1 MALNNLQ
8 QFQETTFSIPRYNDK
23 EVLEKLEAMAQEGGS
38 TIEKTTYHLT
48 FSDQAVEYPKGQD
61 DSDIRE
67 LLGITTIAIRQV
79 VIQLGA
85 GIQVR
90 VQRDWQSQGRTLK
103 GTQDSCTIIPGGQV
117 QPQRTAIELAKIIAL
132 ARKHFKAVDDKPFMD
147 FLDEGTKQLYQSR
160 EQDIQRLERMQEEFF
175 GGVQRFTLEQQEK
188 QREFQQELESHYVE
202 RQKTLEEQHRD
213 RLSQLEA
220 REAELKKIRTEIDER
235 DNRQARRDIYKELK
249 TKLEQRNQKFE
260 LTEGTQNLRRY
271 VWWFTILLLVLFG
284 GGSCYCFYR
293 NVISNET
300 AVNWVAV
307 GDQIALGIAFLG
319 AATFFIRW
327 NHQWFQ
333 KHADEEFRLKRLDL
347 DIDRANWLV
356 ELTMEWQNI
365 TKSEIPHD
373 LTDKLA
379 RNLFATDDAT
389 NLDIHPAETLFS
401 AIFGKKGS
409 IDIEPGKVTI
419 QRSEG
424 GRGRKAAKTGSE

>member
-1 MALNNLQ
+1 VQ
-8 QFQETTFSIPRYNDK
+8 QFQETKFSIPRYNDK
-23 EVLEKLEAMAQEGGS
+23 EVMEKLEAMAQEGGY
-38 TIEKTTYHLT
+38 TVEKTTYNFT
-48 FSDQAVEYPKGQD
+48 FSDQPAEYPKGEKD
-61 DSDIRE
+61 ADIRE
-67 LLGITTIAIRQV
+67 LLDITTISIRQV
-79 VIQLGA
+79 VVQLSTGM
-85 GIQVR
+85 QVR
-90 VQRDWQSQGRTLK
+90 VNRDWEAHGRALK
-103 GTQDSCTIIPGGQV
+103 GNQDVLAVLPGGQGQTNAV
-117 QPQRTAIELAKIIAL
+117 GFAKVVAL

-147 FLDEGTKQLYQSR
+147 LLDEGTRQLYQSR

-175 GGVQRFTLEQQEK
+175 GGIQRFTLEQQEK
-188 QREFQQELESHYVE
+188 QQKFQQEMESRYVE
-202 RQKTLEEQHRD
+202 RQKMLEEQHRA
-213 RLSQLEA
+213 RLKQLED
-220 REAELKKIRTEIDER
+220 REAELKRIRAEIDER

-249 TKLEQRNQKFE
+249 GKLEERNKKFE

-300 AVNWVAV
+300 AVNWVVV

-379 RNLFATDDAT
+379 RNLFATDEAT

-424 GRGRKAAKTGSE
+424 GKERKGDKNGK

>member
-1 MALNNLQ
+1 MALKDLQ
-8 QFQETTFSIPRYNDK
+8 QFQDTTFSIPRYNDK
-23 EVLEKLEAMAQEGGS
+23 EVLEKLKAMAQEGGYS
-38 TIEKTTYHLT
+38 VEKTTYQFT
-48 FSDQAVEYPKGQD
+48 FSKQPVEYQKGEID
-61 DSDIRE
+61 ADIQE
-67 LLGITTIAIRQV
+67 LLDITTIAMQQAT
-79 VIQLGA
+79 IQLNT
-85 GIQVR
+85 GIRVR
-90 VQRDWQSQGRTLK
+90 VQRECAPQSASLK
-103 GTQDSCTIIPGGQV
+103 GNQDVLAVIPGGQGQTNAV
-117 QPQRTAIELAKIIAL
+117 GFAKVIAL

-147 FLDEGTKQLYQSR
+147 LLDEGTRQLYQSR

-188 QREFQQELESHYVE
+188 QQKFQQEMENRYVE
-202 RQKTLEEQHRD
+202 RQKMLEEDHRY

-220 REAELKKIRTEIDER
+220 KEADLKRIRAEIDER

-249 TKLEQRNQKFE
+249 GKLEERNKKFE

-271 VWWFTILLLVLFG
+271 VWRFTILLLVLFG

-379 RNLFATDDAT
+379 RNLFATDEAT
-389 NLDIHPAETLFS
+389 NLDIHPLETLFS
-401 AIFGKKGS
+401 SVFGKKGS
-409 IDIEPGKVTI
+409 IDVKFPSEVTI
-419 QRSEG
+419 KRREG
-424 GRGRKAAKTGSE
+424 GKERKGDKNGK